1 MFRLIMNN
9 KGFEASKSIR
19 ETLENVESLSEK
31 PLKSSKERQKRVD
44 INILKSKLQEDQS
57 KEFKKNMVIFISF
70 LIIMGSLEFICQFK
84 L

>member
-1 MFRLIMNN
+1 MNN

-70 LIIMGSLEFICQFK
+70 LIIMGSLGIY
-84 L
+84 LSI

>member
-70 LIIMGSLEFICQFK
+70 LIIMGSLGIY
-84 L
+84 LSI